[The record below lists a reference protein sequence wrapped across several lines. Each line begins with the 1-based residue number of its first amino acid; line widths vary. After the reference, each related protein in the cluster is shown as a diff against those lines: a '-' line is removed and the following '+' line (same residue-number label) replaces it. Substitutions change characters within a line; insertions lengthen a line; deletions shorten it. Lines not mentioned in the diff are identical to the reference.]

1 MKNDNEEIKNWPV
14 DNRDN
19 NYLSDIENFFLNDIF
34 ITQMNQVVEQRFQI
48 LK

>member
-14 DNRDN
+14 DNPDN

-34 ITQMNQVVEQRFQI
+34 IT
-48 LK
+48 